1 MVQSWSCEHT
11 GVFKAGG
18 MDDITTGKQ
27 FFLPKPEP
35 CEPRGKLRQRLV
47 KDEGSLVSQVLL
59 AVATL
64 RPLVIR
70 NLIGTETVSKPHQ
83 HASGDLGLPSS
94 ALGMFYFFRFLMTL
108 LTSLILYSRA
118 FSWTRGPTS
127 GPAGL

>member
-1 MVQSWSCEHT
+1 MQSWSCEHT

-27 FFLPKPEP
+27 FLLPKPEP

-83 HASGDLGLPSS
+83 HASGDLALLHGFYIAQMSAAFWASPHLPWVC
-94 ALGMFYFFRFLMTL
+94 FT
-108 LTSLILYSRA
+108 
-118 FSWTRGPTS
+118 FSDS
-127 GPAGL
+127 

>member
-1 MVQSWSCEHT
+1 M
-11 GVFKAGG
+11 
-18 MDDITTGKQ
+18 
-27 FFLPKPEP
+27 
-35 CEPRGKLRQRLV
+35 
-47 KDEGSLVSQVLL
+47 SQVLL